1 MYRRVVY
8 RLITTICGG
17 IWGEPM
23 AFMQAFAY
31 NIKGLA
37 KIAADPIPL
46 IDA

>member
-1 MYRRVVY
+1 
-8 RLITTICGG
+8 
-17 IWGEPM
+17 M